1 MARSFERRCFA
12 LKQTYMWVRR
22 VESSEMSVQG
32 WRAFGT
38 ELAVE
43 DEDVLWTT
51 FPTHAWNRLLGSITE
66 EVLLQLRRCI
76 DVDRSGD
83 MATVVFIIESA
94 IDNLVR
100 RNLLLESSVQKV
112 IKLQARHRSA
122 PFPFQWEDVSQ
133 FCN

>member
-1 MARSFERRCFA
+1 
-12 LKQTYMWVRR
+12 
-22 VESSEMSVQG
+22 MSVQG

-43 DEDVLWTT
+43 DEDVLRTT

-66 EVLLQLRRCI
+66 EVLLQLRRRI
-76 DVDRSGD
+76 NVDRSGD
-83 MATVVFIIESA
+83 MATMVFIIESA
-94 IDNLVR
+94 IDDLVR

-112 IKLQARHRSA
+112 IKLHARYRSE